1 MRQPNLRPSKG
12 QSLVEFAAIAT
23 ILFMLIMGILEFGRA
38 FYYYS
43 AIVNAAQEGA
53 RYGSTTGVN
62 TAAKRTAIVN
72 TAMQSVITVGADASL
87 TATVSCP
94 NCATAVTGDQFTV
107 IVTGSYIAVTPFV
120 PSFPLSGIA
129 SMIIDHSP

>member
-1 MRQPNLRPSKG
+1 MRRRNLRPSKG

-23 ILFMLIMGILEFGRA
+23 ILVMLIMGILEFGRA

-62 TAAKRTAIVN
+62 TSAKRTAIIN
-72 TAMQSVITVGADASL
+72 TTMQSAIAVGPGTL

-94 NCATAVTGDQFTV
+94 NCATATTGDQFTV
-107 IVTGSYIAVTPFV
+107 TVNYTFTAVTPFV
-120 PSFPLSGIA
+120 PSFPLSGNAI
-129 SMIIDHSP
+129 MMIDHSP

>member
-1 MRQPNLRPSKG
+1 MRKLNLLSKEG

-23 ILFMLIMGILEFGRA
+23 VLLILLLGVLEFGRA

-53 RYGSTTGVN
+53 RFGTTTGVN

-72 TAMQSVITVGADASL
+72 TTMQSAIAVDSQVL

-94 NCATAVTGDQFTV
+94 NCATATTGDQF
-107 IVTGSYIAVTPFV
+107 
-120 PSFPLSGIA
+120 
-129 SMIIDHSP
+129 